1 MLAASHPNLEQL
13 ILKHNSISSTI
24 SDATKNVNTFSRALV
39 EVDLAFNNVNQW
51 SLVDDLTNMFPGL
64 KSLRLAHNPL
74 YSSEDA
80 FILTV
85 ARLGQ
90 LATLNYST
98 ITEKERLNAETFYLS
113 QIARELSSAVATARK
128 DTLQR
133 HPRYDALCKTYGEPT
148 IDDRIAGKDT
158 LAAGLALCHF
168 LVSDAVRQKTL
179 APDKVVDTVEL
190 ELPKSFTIYT
200 VQSMIGKAIRFE
212 RPMQLRLFL
221 NEDST
226 ELTPKTRVLETWLE
240 ENEAT
245 IRVELST

>member
-1 MLAASHPNLEQL
+1 MLAASLPNLERL
-13 ILKHNSISSTI
+13 ILKHNSISCTTSGAAQNI
-24 SDATKNVNTFSRALV
+24 NTFSHALV
-39 EVDLAFNNVNQW
+39 EVDLAFNTVNQW
-51 SLVDDLTNMFPGL
+51 SLVDDLTNIFPGL

-90 LATLNYST
+90 LVTLNYSKV
-98 ITEKERLNAETFYLS
+98 TEKERLNAETFYLS
-113 QIARELSSAVATARK
+113 QIARELSAAAANARK
-128 DTLQR
+128 DIFQR
-133 HPRYDALCKTYGEPT
+133 HPRYDALCKIYGEPT
-148 IDDRIAGKDT
+148 IDDRIARKDT

-179 APDKVVDTVEL
+179 APDKVADTVKL

-212 RPMQLRLFL
+212 RPMQLKLFL

-226 ELTPKTRVLETWLE
+226 ELTPKTRVLETWVE

-245 IRVELST
+245 IRVEVST